1 MSGPTTYPTTFYR
14 VSVKAFVA
22 NDKGR
27 ILVLKEN
34 QNTWSLPGG
43 GLDHG
48 EDAIVGLRRELKE
61 ELGIQ
66 AIDSIT
72 PLCIKTFYLE
82 SKQTWLMWIV
92 FDVALTS
99 YDFILGNGVTEAKF
113 TYTDELKDSA
123 DIFEKLVHEVA
134 NEKV

>member
-1 MSGPTTYPTTFYR
+1 MPETTYPNTFYR

-22 NDKGR
+22 NDKGG

-48 EDAIVGLRRELKE
+48 EDPIVGLRRELKE
-61 ELGIQ
+61 ELVIQ

-82 SKQTWLMWIV
+82 STQTWLMWIV
-92 FDVALTS
+92 FDVTLS
-99 YDFILGNGVTEAKF
+99 SHDFTLGNGVTEAKF
-113 TYTDELKDSA
+113 THTDELKDST

-134 NEKV
+134 NEEV